1 MLIDACWSDHRSAG
15 SAGSDAG
22 ALRCCLQQ
30 IAKVGVSPV
39 ESLGSEVGGLVRC
52 ESAALR
58 L

>member
-1 MLIDACWSDHRSAG
+1 MLAG
-15 SAGSDAG
+15 AITGQGRSAGSDAG

-30 IAKVGVSPV
+30 ITKVGVSPV

-52 ESAALR
+52 ESVALR